1 MNYKGIIFF
10 LGLNCLLISL
20 FSILNIAYSVHL
32 NFNIDLKSYIF
43 SLAIS
48 SIAGVLFCWFG
59 YKKSK
64 DININ
69 EQIILILSTFI
80 FIPLLISIPYNL
92 SIYNIS
98 FLDSYFESMSGFTTT
113 GFSIIENIETID
125 EPLLLWRSSS
135 QWIGGLFF
143 LLATVGTLGSKK
155 MKIKPAYLIQDT
167 NTGGNFYKNFNYNF
181 IKIFIIYFV
190 STIFIIFLLNL
201 TNIRLLDSF
210 NLAFTA
216 ISSGGFINK
225 NNLLDIVDNNLQI
238 FTLSAVL
245 LFPILNF
252 YLFFKIFTNNFK
264 IKEHQEDL
272 HLVLLLITLVLFFYF
287 LIIPEEGVV
296 NILLSVTTSLATSG
310 ISTYSGNFD
319 VSLFFIIL
327 TIIGGSLLST
337 SSGFKYVRFYILLKI
352 SYQEIYKLV
361 KPINIFNRN
370 LFNSE
375 IIVDDDDAKK
385 SFLVFISFIAA
396 IFVLTAILTLDN
408 ISFESSFK
416 LSILTLTNTTVSS
429 LYGLNNISF
438 FEMNSFTKIFL
449 IIFMIFGKIETIA
462 ILFLIKKFIF
472 RE

>member
-20 FSILNIAYSVHL
+20 FSILNIAYSIHL

-48 SIAGVLFCWFG
+48 SIVGVLFCWFG

-98 FLDSYFESMSGFTTT
+98 FLDSYFESISGFTTT

-155 MKIKPAYLIQDT
+155 MKIKPTYLIQDT

-225 NNLLDIVDNNLQI
+225 NNLLHIVDNNLQI
-238 FTLSAVL
+238 FTLSVVL

-252 YLFFKIFTNNFK
+252 YIFFKILTNNFK

-272 HLVLLLITLVLFFYF
+272 HLVLLLITIVLFFYF
-287 LIIPEEGVV
+287 LIIPEEGIV

-337 SSGFKYVRFYILLKI
+337 SSGFKYVRFYILLKV

-375 IIVDDDDAKK
+375 IIVDDDDTKK

-438 FEMNSFTKIFL
+438 FEMNSFTKTFL